1 MTNVLARL
9 DLKAKLA
16 AIALIPLLGMTF
28 FSAQA
33 TLELRGESQEGEN
46 LVKLAEVSGTI
57 GDLLHETQRE
67 RGATA
72 VYLSSNGA
80 RFADELAAQY
90 ERTDAAYATT
100 LEILDKDASA
110 VTDDINKDIA
120 PALEALESRQTVR
133 TSVLA
138 LDADVGPTIGFYTA
152 INSSLLEVVA
162 DMVDASTDATVA
174 RDAAAYLAFLSGKE
188 QAGIERAQLSNV
200 FANDEF
206 APGQLVT
213 VSSLIAKQEADFKL
227 FDQLATPHLH
237 ELFVEEENHPATLEV
252 HRLEQIALT
261 QESNFGV
268 DPVHWFDTM
277 TERINLLK
285 EIEDAIGDAVAEDA
299 QHAADHANSALRIEL
314 LLIAFFLA
322 LSVAAPIVIIRSI
335 LKPIQ
340 QVADSARRVADG
352 DLHVPNLE
360 IAGTDEVAKLGAAF
374 DAMTD
379 TLGLINEQVTAVA
392 DSQPDSAAFD
402 TTVNGELGD
411 AIESLRDANRE
422 RTSLQAEQKE
432 SFAKVQ
438 KLLTAV
444 QAKAGELTM
453 SSEMLT
459 TISNELAGGADQTAA
474 QASSVSAASEEASA
488 IAQSVSTAVEE
499 LQQSIVEISRG
510 AAAAT
515 STATEAVTVA
525 NETRATIEQL
535 GESSA
540 EIGKVIELISSIAED
555 TNVLALNATIEAARA
570 GEAGK
575 GFAVVANEVK
585 DLAGETAKA
594 TEDIKSRV
602 ERIQT
607 DTDAAVAAIARVSE
621 VVEDIN
627 NTQATI
633 AAGVEEQT
641 ATTNEIAAAV
651 SDVAKTSQE
660 ITENISGVA
669 GASNQ
674 TSANANQTLE
684 AAAGLSELASSLAAL
699 SNTDADGNPA
709 GDPVLV

>member
-1 MTNVLARL
+1 MTNLLDRL

-16 AIALIPLLGMTF
+16 AIALIPLLGMTL

-33 TLELRGESQEGEN
+33 MLERRGEAQDGEN
-46 LVKLAEVSGTI
+46 LVKLAEISGAI

-72 VYLSSNGA
+72 VYLSSGGTN
-80 RFADELAAQY
+80 FVTELPAQHD
-90 ERTDAAYATT
+90 RTDAAYATA
-100 LEILDKDASA
+100 LEILEKDEAA
-110 VTDDINKDIA
+110 VTDKIADHLA
-120 PALEALESRQTVR
+120 PALDALENRQAIR
-133 TSVLA
+133 TSVLSV
-138 LDADVGPTIGFYTA
+138 DAELGPTIAYYTG
-152 INSSLLEVVA
+152 INGDLLNVVA

-200 FANDEF
+200 FSNDGF

-213 VSSLIAKQEADFKL
+213 VSSLIAKQEADFKM

-237 ELFVEEENHPATLEV
+237 DLYVAEENHPATVEV

-261 QESNFGV
+261 QESGFGV
-268 DPVHWFDTM
+268 DPVYWFDTM

-285 EIEDAIGDAVAEDA
+285 QIEDEISDVVTEDA
-299 QHAADHANSALRIEL
+299 QATADQASADFLTALVLTL
-314 LLIAFFLA
+314 LLLA
-322 LSVAAPIVIIRSI
+322 LSVAAPVMIIRSV
-335 LKPIQ
+335 LKPIHKL
-340 QVADSARRVADG
+340 ADSAKLVADG
-352 DLHVPNLE
+352 RLDVDNLDLPGN
-360 IAGTDEVAKLGAAF
+360 DELAQLGAAF

-379 TLGLINEQVTAVA
+379 TLGTINDQVNAVA
-392 DSQPDSAAFD
+392 NSEPDSAAFD
-402 TTVNGELGD
+402 RSVPGELGN
-411 AIESLRDANRE
+411 AINSLRSANRE
-422 RTSLQAEQKE
+422 RTRLQDDQKQ
-432 SFAKVQ
+432 SFANVQ
-438 KLLTAV
+438 QLLSAV
-444 QAKAGELTM
+444 QNKAGELTM

-459 TISNELAGGADQTAA
+459 TISRDLAGGADETAA
-474 QASSVSAASEEASA
+474 QAASVSAASEEASA

-499 LQQSIVEISRG
+499 LQQSIVEIARG

-607 DTDAAVAAIARVSE
+607 DTDAAVEAIGRVSE
-621 VVEDIN
+621 VVADIN
-627 NTQATI
+627 STQATI
-633 AAGVEEQT
+633 AASVEEQT

-669 GASNQ
+669 GASQQ
-674 TSANANQTLE
+674 TSAGANQTRE
-684 AAAGLSELASSLAAL
+684 AAAGLSDLAASLAEL
-699 SNTDADGNPA
+699 SNADAAGA
-709 GDPVLV
+709 GDPLPV